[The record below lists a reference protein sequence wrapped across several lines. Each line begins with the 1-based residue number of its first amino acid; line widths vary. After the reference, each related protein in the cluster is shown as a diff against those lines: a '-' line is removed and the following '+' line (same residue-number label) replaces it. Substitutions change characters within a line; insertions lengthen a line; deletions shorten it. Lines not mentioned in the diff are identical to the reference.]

1 MQENRIESSSIALNR
16 YDDEKWEQLPVTIL
30 KEDNEFIYFTA
41 ESTGF
46 SSFAITGKANIFSEN
61 VTESGSEPET
71 RSVDQKNTKSTGLT
85 AEMSE
90 QVKSMSQRFEIL
102 SGITGLL
109 SEWIEHIRDW
119 AKF

>member
-1 MQENRIESSSIALNR
+1 M
-16 YDDEKWEQLPVTIL
+16 PVTIL
-30 KEDNEFIYFTA
+30 KEDDEFTYFTA

-46 SSFAITGKANIFSEN
+46 SSFAITGNVNTSSEN

-71 RSVDQKNTKSTGLT
+71 RSVDLKDAESTGLT

-90 QVKSMSQRFEIL
+90 QEKSMSQGFEIF

-109 SEWIEHIRDW
+109 SEWIEHMRAW
-119 AKF
+119 AKV